1 MSRPDVKTFTRLMA
15 AVPGLRARVTV
26 DSEGWPLVRGTYGRV
41 EWRGVSPV
49 ESARIYV
56 YTDRNRI
63 CTRLRAVSGVRPCQ
77 SGDDEGAVSVLAT
90 DHEAIL
96 ACARLLR
103 TAKSRRGLGLGRP
116 SEAMAA
122 LRAKRSTTGPPAAP
136 YQLGR
141 TRPAFVP
148 GAAGQVRRASV
159 RTPRGDVEGPPGE
172 TLPCDRIGDK
182 IVAKRSEDDGWVQ
195 QFRASRPPRR

>member
-1 MSRPDVKTFTRLMA
+1 MSRADVETFTRLLE

-26 DSEGWPLVRGTYGRV
+26 DSEGWPLVRGTYGRL

-63 CTRLRAVSGVRPCQ
+63 CTRLRGVPGVRPCQ

-96 ACARLLR
+96 ACARILR
-103 TAKSRRGLGLGRP
+103 TTKSRRGLGRSP
-116 SEAMAA
+116 EAMAA
-122 LRAKRSTTGPPAAP
+122 LRAKRSTTGPPIALTSLP
-136 YQLGR
+136 ELDTHLSLGLPIVCGPQG
-141 TRPAFVP
+141 RP
-148 GAAGQVRRASV
+148 
-159 RTPRGDVEGPPGE
+159 
-172 TLPCDRIGDK
+172 
-182 IVAKRSEDDGWVQ
+182 
-195 QFRASRPPRR
+195 